1 MRPSFYL
8 SLALL
13 ASSCANY
20 ETCPRQAA
28 PPRHRVAV
36 ISDIDDTIKD
46 THVKIGESHI
56 PNPGIILDPLRS
68 WHPVR
73 GMARY
78 YRTRK
83 WNDAHGV
90 SVIYVSAGPCFY
102 KERLE
107 GLIPGWGFPRG
118 EILLRLHAPF
128 PPRPGDYKTKAICP
142 IIGQSPGKHFILV
155 GDSEEHDPECY
166 GDLARRFPQQ
176 IDGIYIRKISGEER
190 SRYARVFG
198 DINPRKI
205 HFIAAN
211 LAR

>member
-20 ETCPRQAA
+20 ETCPPQAA
-28 PPRHRVAV
+28 VPRHRVAV
-36 ISDIDDTIKD
+36 ISDIDDTIKE

-56 PNPGIILDPLRS
+56 PNPGIVLDPLRS
-68 WHPVR
+68 WRPVT

-83 WNDAHGV
+83 WDEVHGV
-90 SVIYVSAGPCFY
+90 SVIYVSAGPCSY
-102 KERLE
+102 KRRLE
-107 GLIPGWGFPRG
+107 GLIPRWGFPRG

-128 PPRPGDYKTKAICP
+128 PSSGDYKTKAICP
-142 IIGQSPGKHFILV
+142 IIGRSPGKHFILV
-155 GDSEEHDPECY
+155 GDSGEHDPECY
-166 GDLARRFPQQ
+166 GDLARKFPAQ

-190 SRYARVFG
+190 RRYASVFG
-198 DINPRKI
+198 GVSPRKI
-205 HFIAAN
+205 HFIPAN
-211 LAR
+211 LPR